1 MQVFDGTVRVS
12 VSAVLVSLFSLAVAE
27 TAVAMYVW
35 GAFEMV
41 LFASVSNHCGNK
53 MHKSESYKPLESFIF
68 VCTVEIFGIDL
79 ISFLSFKTVNCKC
92 PLLFVFL
99 GWDLTDLSV
108 VFSVFCSSAMTVS
121 DRGKFAFN
129 CDWSNVV
136 LV

>member
-1 MQVFDGTVRVS
+1 MCGVRLRWFYSRFYGSVFK
-12 VSAVLVSLFSLAVAE
+12 LV
-27 TAVAMYVW
+27 
-35 GAFEMV
+35 
-41 LFASVSNHCGNK
+41 SVSNHCGNK

-136 LV
+136 LVCVSFFSDKCA